1 MGAVHFHNASTS
13 HRPLTLTLFHFFF
26 QSLATM
32 AARIFLPFFIGTA
45 VAQTK
50 DILSLWPLLLWHMVS
65 IPASVVISYI
75 LARICRL
82 PARETMP
89 FVASCSWGNIGALT
103 FVFMQVRPRYV
114 AVMLLKC
121 P

>member
-1 MGAVHFHNASTS
+1 
-13 HRPLTLTLFHFFF
+13 
-26 QSLATM
+26 M

-50 DILSLWPLLLWHMVS
+50 DILSLWPLLLWHMFS

-82 PARETMP
+82 PRRDTMP

-103 FVFMQVRPRYV
+103 FVFMQVRPRHV
-114 AVMLLKC
+114 EIPFTAATRARAQAV
-121 P
+121 